1 MPGASG
7 ETVPPPMPGEPGA
20 LPSKDERMWA
30 MLIHLSGIVGSCF
43 AVALIP
49 GNLLLPLIL
58 WLVKRDGA
66 PFVDDQG
73 KEAVNFQI
81 TITIAGVVFFLL
93 TFVCIGFPLLIALGI
108 YALVVE
114 IIAAI
119 KSNEGVRYRYP
130 LTLRL
135 IN

>member
-1 MPGASG
+1 
-7 ETVPPPMPGEPGA
+7 MPGEPGA

-30 MLIHLSGIVGSCF
+30 MLIHLSGLVGGWF
-43 AVALIP
+43 ALAMIP

-58 WLVKRDGA
+58 WLIKRDGA

-81 TITIAGVVFFLL
+81 TVTLAGVVFFILAHA
-93 TFVCIGFPLLIALGI
+93 CIGIPLLFALAI
-108 YALVVE
+108 YAFVVE
-114 IIAAI
+114 VLAAI
-119 KSNEGVRYRYP
+119 KANEGVRYRYP
-130 LTLRL
+130 LTIRL

>member
-1 MPGASG
+1 
-7 ETVPPPMPGEPGA
+7 MPGEPGS

-30 MLIHLSGIVGSCF
+30 RLIHLSGIVGGFF
-43 AVALIP
+43 AAAMIP

-58 WLVKRDGA
+58 WLIKREGA
-66 PFVDDQG
+66 PFIDDQG

-81 TITIAGVVFFLL
+81 TVTIAGVVFFLL
-93 TFVCIGFPLLIALGI
+93 TFVCIGFPLLLALAI

-114 IIAAI
+114 IIAAL

-130 LTLRL
+130 LTIRF